1 MAPSQTLAESRARCV
16 GSPSMDDAIRG
27 AVGAA
32 AVSSSACGPSD
43 QPSQPVRFRTR
54 GDFVAILD
62 RFGLSLVAA
71 AQPNRLIFLGAVDGQ
86 LTTNTTLVS
95 NPMGLAVDA
104 GRLAVATAHSIL
116 VFGNASRLAPLY
128 PARPDYY
135 DAYFLPRT
143 IHLTGGCR
151 THDIVFARHAIIAAN
166 AIFSC
171 ICRIDGSSHFTPLWR
186 PSFISALR
194 AEDRCHLNG
203 FTGQNEE
210 LCYVTALAATD
221 TPWGWRKDLY
231 TSGVLIDAR
240 RNTILR
246 SDLCMP
252 HSPRLVGDDL
262 YLLNGGKGEVLR
274 IDRGTGES
282 IVTTRLPGFVH
293 GLCHHGGVLFVGMSQ
308 ERISRSNSDA
318 PPVAGQ
324 HPSLVAGIAAID
336 AKSGNILGAVEF
348 DGVTEV
354 FDIQPLSGVRR
365 AGMQSLVAGD
375 EYDGVEAADAGFWM
389 KKTDHTPEAA
399 VSGNYQIRLDIKL

>member
-1 MAPSQTLAESRARCV
+1 MN
-16 GSPSMDDAIRG
+16 DAIRG
-27 AVGAA
+27 VDGAPA
-32 AVSSSACGPSD
+32 ISASDGGPGD
-43 QPSQPVRFRTR
+43 QPSEPVRFRTR

-62 RFGLSLVAA
+62 RLGLSLVAA
-71 AQPNRLIFLGAVDGQ
+71 AQPNRLIFLGAVDGR

-95 NPMGLAVDA
+95 NPMGLAVD
-104 GRLAVATAHSIL
+104 GRRLAVATAHSIL
-116 VFGNASRLAPLY
+116 VFGNAARLAPLY
-128 PARPDYY
+128 PGRPDHY

-143 IHLTGGCR
+143 IHLTGECR
-151 THDIVFARHAIIAAN
+151 SHDIVFARHAIITAN
-166 AIFSC
+166 TTFSC

-186 PSFISALR
+186 PSFISGLR

-203 FTGQNEE
+203 FTGENEE
-210 LCYVTALAATD
+210 LSYVTALSATD
-221 TPWGWRKDLY
+221 TPWGWRKDIY
-231 TSGVLIDAR
+231 TSGILIDAR

-293 GLCHHGGVLFVGMSQ
+293 GLCHHGGVLFVGMSLD
-308 ERISRSNSDA
+308 RISRSNISA
-318 PPVAGQ
+318 PPVAER

-336 AKSGNILGAVEF
+336 RKSGNILGAVEF

-354 FDIQPLSGVRR
+354 FDVQPLLAVRR

-399 VSGNYQIRLDIKL
+399 VSGNYQIKLDIKL